1 MNDATLA
8 KKWLDHFFVWKYIF
22 GYGVEDRAG
31 FSSSVTQLFPHL
43 LPLQQQYL
51 VVLWL
56 RTPSHM
62 THTLYSKATLAHS
75 ENYLDVYFRKNN
87 CIKYEY

>member
-1 MNDATLA
+1 MNDAILA
-8 KKWLDHFFVWKYIF
+8 KKWLDDFFVWKHIF
-22 GYGVEDRAG
+22 GCGVEDRAG
-31 FSSSVTQLFPHL
+31 FSSFVTQLFPHL
-43 LPLQQQYL
+43 LPLQRQYL

-75 ENYLDVYFRKNN
+75 ENYLDVYFRKKNGTY
-87 CIKYEY
+87 YEY